1 MKNKLLANSFPKGGS
16 TLLAETMEL
25 LSYKKHTPTVGM
37 PKAFNYKEARDALH
51 DIKYTENIKEKVAIS
66 PFAPWYAEC
75 EKFRSWLND
84 VRPDHYIFGHLPWV
98 SVLDSLIEDLNFRHL
113 VIIRDPRSM
122 LASLIFE
129 GGITPRFLCADLEP
143 MSLSQR
149 LVFMTS
155 GGYALQADATIQSF
169 TDSYISML
177 AWHNDKNCLV
187 VRFEELVGE
196 WGRDTQR
203 EAAKKIA
210 SYLNVEFGENILKI
224 LNRPDAPWAKRF
236 RVDQLNKWKDLMEQD
251 DIDYILKSC
260 EVVSYDAGYDQAKL

>member
-1 MKNKLLANSFPKGGS
+1 MKNRLLANSFPKGGS
-16 TLLAETMEL
+16 TLLAETIEL
-25 LSYKKHTPTVGM
+25 LSYKNHIPTAGM

-51 DIKYTENIKEKVAIS
+51 NIRYTENIKEKVAIS

-75 EKFRSWLND
+75 KKFRSWLND

-98 SVLDSLIEDLNFRHL
+98 PVLDSLIEELNFRHL
-113 VIIRDPRSM
+113 VIIRDPRSI

-129 GGITPRFLCADLEP
+129 GNITPRFLSADLES

-149 LVFMTS
+149 LAFMIS
-155 GGYALQADATIQSF
+155 GGYVLQADATIQSF

-177 AWHNDKNCLV
+177 GWRNDKNCLV

-196 WGRDTQR
+196 WGDNAQR

-210 SYLNVEFGENILKI
+210 SYLNVQFGENVLEI
-224 LNRPDAPWAKRF
+224 LNRPTAPWRIRF
-236 RVDQLNKWKDLMEQD
+236 RVDQLSKWKDLMGED
-251 DIDYILKSC
+251 DIDYILNCC
-260 EVVSYDAGYDQAKL
+260 EVVSQDAGYDQVKL